1 MGKIVQINGIELECS
16 SGQLELR
23 QRQTQQRLAMSY
35 DDADAVM
42 KAIDAALC
50 GRRPSTR
57 WAGYLK
63 SEGHEDLM

>member
-23 QRQTQQRLAMSY
+23 QRQTQQHLSMSY

-63 SEGHEDLM
+63 SEGHEDLI